1 MRVDGEALVFEGQGW
16 RRTVRLAAGTLT
28 IEVTRVVVD
37 GRVMESDGK
46 TENAQLYAPAAFNR
60 VSNRAACPWRL
71 YYTCYYTA
79 AAISTS
85 QSVETPIRPV
95 WVCHSTPDR

>member
-1 MRVDGEALVFEGQGW
+1 MLTSVC
-16 RRTVRLAAGTLT
+16 AA
-28 IEVTRVVVD
+28 RC
-37 GRVMESDGK
+37 
-46 TENAQLYAPAAFNR
+46 AAVSHR

-71 YYTCYYTA
+71 YYTRYYTA